1 MSEGL
6 KRAIAAARHTQERV
20 VAEKQE
26 LDEKLEK
33 LLAFIGDG
41 KGPIFST
48 LVTEEQE
55 RLTTQAR
62 IMREYSD
69 ILTDRIAAFGGK

>member
-1 MSEGL
+1 MQP
-6 KRAIAAARHTQERV
+6 HQECV
-20 VAEKQE
+20 VTEKKE

-33 LLAFIGDG
+33 LLYFIDNGNG
-41 KGPIFST
+41 KFFST
-48 LVTEEQE
+48 LVTEERQ

-69 ILTDRIAAFGGK
+69 ILADRIAAF

>member
-1 MSEGL
+1 MQP
-6 KRAIAAARHTQERV
+6 HQDRV

-33 LLAFIGDG
+33 LLGFIEAG
-41 KGPIFST
+41 KGPMFSK
-48 LVTEEQE
+48 LIVEEQE

-62 IMREYSD
+62 IMKEYSN
-69 ILTDRIAAFGGK
+69 ILADRIAAF